1 MWTSSLIIV
10 GLPHIIRNVVH
21 TFKDVNAA
29 IHYDSKDRIDID
41 FSTGNWAEPWKGAVS
56 IFKDRWIWKPAVS
69 TYDLN
74 LGIRELNPSSL
85 GTGLNIHE
93 TVTASAAVTGKIA

>member
-1 MWTSSLIIV
+1 MDLILNHCRV
-10 GLPHIIRNVVH
+10 TAYYKERVH

-56 IFKDRWIWKPAVS
+56 IFKDRWI
-69 TYDLN
+69 
-74 LGIRELNPSSL
+74 
-85 GTGLNIHE
+85 
-93 TVTASAAVTGKIA
+93 